1 MTVKDLLE
9 SEEVKENILEYNQ
22 IIIIRKCKS
31 HIMKDEYLNRQ
42 VESWQPEIDPKYGL
56 DYPYIT
62 IFLVNDLRYYWFLV
76 KRQKKTQILELSK
89 GVKKME
95 YLLYIFLDFV
105 FILILFIMKEVE
117 NFINK

>member
-1 MTVKDLLE
+1 M
-9 SEEVKENILEYNQ
+9 
-22 IIIIRKCKS
+22 
-31 HIMKDEYLNRQ
+31 NR
-42 VESWQPEIDPKYGL
+42 ETP
-56 DYPYIT
+56 
-62 IFLVNDLRYYWFLV
+62 
-76 KRQKKTQILELSK
+76 KKTQILELSK